1 LNASPLIDISHITK
15 TFKGV
20 KAVDNLSL
28 TVGYNEYLALL
39 GPNGAGKTTLVEM
52 IEGLQKPDTG
62 SISIQGKTWQKDASF
77 LRTIMGIS
85 LQETKFTDKVTVRE
99 TLDLFSSFYG
109 LGREVS
115 KQVLQ
120 TIRLEEKANAYV
132 VTLSGGQRQKLAL
145 GVAILNNPQLLLLD
159 EPTTGLDPNARREI
173 WDILMALKK
182 EQGTSMILT
191 THYMEEAAYLCD
203 RIVIID
209 KGKILADGTL
219 SKLLNSYEPGEV
231 ISFQVSSPL
240 SPDSLTSL
248 VGVKDVQWTKEG
260 LKGMLT
266 VDTMSHTLPALLN
279 LVESSGNT
287 ITSFE
292 SRKKTLDDL
301 FRTMTGRSLNE

>member
-99 TLDLFSSFYG
+99 TLNLFSSFYG
-109 LGREVS
+109 LGKEVS
-115 KQVLQ
+115 QQVLQ

-219 SKLLNSYEPGEV
+219 SKLLNSYDPGEV

-248 VGVKDVQWTKEG
+248 AGVKDVQWTEEG

-266 VDTMSHTLPALLN
+266 VDTISHTLPALLN

>member
-15 TFKGV
+15 SFKGI

-28 TVGYNEYLALL
+28 TVGYNEYVALL

-62 SISIQGKTWQKDASF
+62 SITIQGKTWQKDASY

-99 TLDLFSSFYG
+99 TLNLFSSFYG
-109 LGREVS
+109 LGKEVS
-115 KQVLQ
+115 QQVLQ

-191 THYMEEAAYLCD
+191 THYMEEAAYLCE

-209 KGKILADGTL
+209 KGKILADGSLTHLL
-219 SKLLNSYEPGEV
+219 SSYDPGEV

-248 VGVKDVQWTKEG
+248 AGVKDVQWTEEG

-266 VDTMSHTLPALLN
+266 VDTISHTLPALLN